1 MRRRR
6 NTLAFNLAFL
16 DVMACGFGAIIL
28 LYVIIDHQ
36 TVVRKE
42 NLNKT
47 LQGEVEKLDKEVAE
61 GRKYLV
67 ELKNTIEETDEVVD
81 ETSGLSAR
89 VINVLEQQKTELAEQ
104 EKDTLAKQAHINQL
118 KADIKSVEEETKRLK
133 AGAVQNESQGE
144 RLISFVGDGQR
155 QYVTGLQI
163 GGEHLVILLDS
174 SASMLADTIVNVI
187 ITRNKSNADKVRAAK
202 WQRAVNTV
210 EWISTRIPPDS
221 KFQIVTFNE
230 TVTPVGLSGT
240 LRWLDGGNPEHLR
253 AAVGGIRSTIP
264 EKGTSLE
271 NAFAY
276 LQRLTPK
283 PDNVYLITDGLP
295 TQGKTRPRSNTVNA
309 RGRVRHFNKAKD
321 VLRNRIPIS
330 VVLFPMEGDPDAA
343 SLYWLLAA
351 ETRGAFFSPSY
362 DWP

>member
-6 NTLAFNLAFL
+6 STIAFNLAFL

-36 TVVRKE
+36 TVARKE
-42 NLNKT
+42 NLNQT
-47 LQGEVEKLDKEVAE
+47 LQGEVEKLDVEVTE

-89 VINVLEQQKTELAEQ
+89 VINVLEQKKIELAEQ
-104 EKDTLAKQAHINQL
+104 EKDTLAQTAHINKL
-118 KADIKSVEEETKRLK
+118 KADIKSVEEEAKRLK
-133 AGAVQNESQGE
+133 AGAVQNESQGD
-144 RLISFVGDGQR
+144 RLVSFVGDGQR

-163 GGEHLVILLDS
+163 GGDHLVIMLDS
-174 SASMLADTIVNVI
+174 SASMLADTIVNVL
-187 ITRNKSNADKVRAAK
+187 RNRNLRDADKIRAEK
-202 WQRAVNTV
+202 WQRAVKTV
-210 EWISTRIPPDS
+210 EWISTRIPPNS

-230 TVTPVGLSGT
+230 TVTPVGVTGT
-240 LRWLDGGNPEHLR
+240 SRWLDGNNPQHLR
-253 AAVGGIRSTIP
+253 AAIGDIRSTIP

-276 LQRLTPK
+276 LERLSPR
-283 PDNVYLITDGLP
+283 PNNVYLITDGLP
-295 TQGKTRPRSNTVNA
+295 TQGKTKPRGNTVNA
-309 RGRVRHFNKAKD
+309 RGRVRHFNNAKD
-321 VLRNRIPIS
+321 VLRSRIPIN

-351 ETRGAFFSPSY
+351 QTRGAFFSPSN